1 MPEPE
6 PEPYVLANDVMVGG
20 VGWGSASLQPCLI
33 PKIDDLQLFFKIFLR
48 RWRSSFGLLRQHWFD
63 KVVHVKMIC
72 EVRQHFSCGVSAS
85 YPTLMQQVMHVI
97 AFVP

>member
-33 PKIDDLQLFFKIFLR
+33 PKIDDLQLFFKKFLR
-48 RWRSSFGLLRQHWFD
+48 RHDFKHLEPKGGRTFVDMVASTQELRKFRNH
-63 KVVHVKMIC
+63 
-72 EVRQHFSCGVSAS
+72 
-85 YPTLMQQVMHVI
+85 
-97 AFVP
+97 